1 LKYKV
6 LLKNLQLVSLTLET
20 NILFTHKDLVEKS
33 KTGNRSAQFQLYE
46 LYVNAMYNVCMRL
59 VGSKENAE
67 DVLQDS
73 FVEAF
78 KNLHSFRYEST
89 FGSWLKR
96 IVVNKSINFIKLKKI
111 PVTTFENHEYYLADE
126 QEQTIEERDIEKIKR
141 AIELLPNG
149 FKQII
154 QLYLIEGYDHAE
166 IGEILKITTSTSK
179 SQYHRAK
186 RKLIEI
192 INTL

>member
-1 LKYKV
+1 ME
-6 LLKNLQLVSLTLET
+6 S
-20 NILFTHKDLVEKS
+20 NILFIHKELVEKS
-33 KTGNRSAQFQLYE
+33 KTGDRSAQFQLYE

-59 VGSKENAE
+59 LGSKEDAE

-78 KNLHSFRYEST
+78 KKLDSFRYEST

-96 IVVNKSINFIKLKKI
+96 IVVNKSINFLKLKKI
-111 PVTTFENHEYYLADE
+111 PVTTIQDHEFYLTDAATE
-126 QEQTIEERDIEKIKR
+126 TMEERDIEKIKKG
-141 AIELLPNG
+141 IDLLPNG

-154 QLYLIEGYDHAE
+154 NLYLIEGYDHNE
-166 IGEILKITTSTSK
+166 IGNILEITTSTSK

-192 INTL
+192 IKTL

>member
-1 LKYKV
+1 MKYKV

-111 PVTTFENHEYYLADE
+111 PVTTFENYEYYLADE

-166 IGEILKITTSTSK
+166 IGEILKISTSTSK